1 MSEAAGMKDYTNYS
15 YWLETCGDDLT
26 PRPALHGSVDVD
38 VAILGA
44 GYTGLWT
51 AYYLLE
57 HAPSLKIAVLEAEI
71 AGFGAS
77 GRNGAWCTSGFPLG
91 LSSLEQRYGRDAAI
105 AVQRAMWDA
114 VDEVGARAE
123 REGIDIDWRK
133 GGGLRLAR
141 GRHQLP
147 AIEDSWA
154 TYTAFG
160 VADQFELLD
169 QRQTAERVHVA
180 GALGSIYTPHTAT
193 IQPAKLVRGLAQAVE
208 KRGATIYEQ
217 TRVTDFTTGAWPALH
232 TETGHARAKTIVL
245 AGEAYMSQLD
255 KTHRDVLPAYS
266 LITLTEPISDAD
278 WQQIGWDAHEC
289 VSSVAHQVNYL
300 SRTTDGRIMFGG
312 RGAPYHFGSAIRDE
326 YDRHEPTHRMLQD
339 GVREWFPMLRDI
351 EFTHSWGG
359 ALGWSRDYMPT
370 MRYDPRENL
379 AMAGAYTGTGVAT
392 ANLSG
397 RVLADQIL
405 GRDTDLTRLPM
416 TSHELQ
422 QWEIEPFRF
431 AGVRAVQ
438 RGFARIDEKAERTGV
453 APDGR
458 SLAELLARH

>member
-1 MSEAAGMKDYTNYS
+1 MKDYKSYS

-26 PRPALHGSVDVD
+26 PRPALHGSTDVD

-57 HAPSLKIAVLEAEI
+57 HEPTLKIAILEAEI

-91 LSSLEQRYGRDAAI
+91 LTSLAKRYGRDAAL
-105 AVQRAMWDA
+105 AVQHAMWDA

-123 REGIDIDWRK
+123 QEGIDIEWRK
-133 GGGLRLAR
+133 GGSLRLAR
-141 GRHQLP
+141 GRHQVP
-147 AIEDSWA
+147 NIEKSWE
-154 TYTAFG
+154 TYETFG
-160 VADQFELLD
+160 LTDDFQKLD
-169 QRQTAERVHVA
+169 QQQTAERINVT
-180 GALGSIYTPHTAT
+180 GTLGSIYTPHTAT
-193 IQPAKLVRGLAQAVE
+193 IQPGKLVRGIARAVE

-232 TETGHARAKTIVL
+232 TETGHVRAKVL
-245 AGEAYMSQLD
+245 VIAGEAFISQLP
-255 KTHRDVLPAYS
+255 KTRRAVLPAYS

-278 WQQIGWDAHEC
+278 WQQIGWEAHEC
-289 VSSVAHQVNYL
+289 VSSMSFMVNYL

-326 YDRHEPTHRMLQD
+326 YDRHGPTHHMLQNN
-339 GVREWFPMLRDI
+339 VREWFPMLKDVK
-351 EFTHSWGG
+351 FTHSWGG

-370 MRYDPRENL
+370 MRFDPRENV

-392 ANLSG
+392 SNLSG

-405 GRDTDLTRLPM
+405 GRDTDLAHLPM
-416 TSHELQ
+416 AQHEPK
-422 QWEIEPFRF
+422 QWEPEPFRF
-431 AGVRAVQ
+431 LGVRLVQ
-438 RGFARIDEKAERTGV
+438 RGFAQLDAKAERTGV

-458 SLAELLARH
+458 SLAERLTRH

>member
-1 MSEAAGMKDYTNYS
+1 MKDYTTYS
-15 YWLETCGDDLT
+15 YWLATCGDDLT
-26 PRPALHGSVDVD
+26 PRPALRGSTDVD

-57 HAPSLKIAVLEAEI
+57 HDPSLKVAVLEAEI

-91 LSSLEQRYGRDAAI
+91 LSSLASRYGRDAAL

-123 REGIDIDWRK
+123 SEGIDIDWRK

-147 AIEDSWA
+147 AIESSWA
-154 TYTAFG
+154 TYEAFG
-160 VADQFELLD
+160 ITDHYELLD
-169 QRQTAERVHVA
+169 RRQTAERINVTD
-180 GALGSIYTPHTAT
+180 ALGSIYTPHTAT
-193 IQPAKLVRGLAQAVE
+193 IHPGKLVRGLARAVE

-232 TETGHARAKTIVL
+232 TETGHVRARTIVL
-245 AGEAYMSQLD
+245 AGEAYMSQLP
-255 KTHRDVLPAYS
+255 KTRRDVLPAYS

-278 WQQIGWDAHEC
+278 WRQIGWKAHEC
-289 VSSVAHQVNYL
+289 VSSVAYQVNYL

-326 YDRHEPTHRMLQD
+326 YDRHDPTHRMLQD
-339 GVREWFPMLRDI
+339 NVREWFPALKDI
-351 EFTHSWGG
+351 QFTHSWGG

-379 AMAGAYTGTGVAT
+379 AVAGAYTGTGVAT

-405 GRDTDLTRLPM
+405 DRDTDLTRLPM
-416 TSHELQ
+416 ASHKPRR
-422 QWEIEPFRF
+422 WESEPFRYI
-431 AGVRAVQ
+431 GVRTVQ
-438 RGFARIDEKAERTGV
+438 RGFARLDEKAERSGV

-458 SLAELLARH
+458 SLAERLARH